1 MKKIIRSLTVC
12 LVVLVFLP
20 TVAFASKPVVAYIL
34 TCTGLPEGTEYV
46 DLLIKLPT
54 TDPCYTPLVAENVP
68 DSFAEDAE
76 IISYCIDNYRSYTFH
91 YNGAISQIAVGDPNG
106 LSYFRNGMDVAHH
119 LDDVKSRGEI
129 KLAMLDA
136 SGNIIKVS
144 APQSLKPKG
153 LFVRITPQLHYNARL
168 DTLDVGKE
176 SYFDLVLII
185 YMIILIIMV
194 VHCVVKWLTA
204 RLFRVWILS
213 EKLILITAA
222 STYLFRWSVLLVVA
236 IFCFPVFWIIAG
248 ILIVLLFAAELIIY
262 RWKMLG
268 VSFARCLCYTLVS
281 DFLSVIA
288 AILALIII
296 L

>member
-1 MKKIIRSLTVC
+1 MKKIIRFLTVC

-20 TVAFASKPVVAYIL
+20 TVAFARQPVVAYIL

-54 TDPCYTPLVAENVP
+54 TDPCYTPLVSENLPNGFSENAQIVT
-68 DSFAEDAE
+68 
-76 IISYCIDNYRSYTFH
+76 YCIDNYRSYTFH
-91 YNGAISQIAVGDPNG
+91 YKEALSQIKVGSPGGICFCANG
-106 LSYFRNGMDVAHH
+106 SSYVLH
-119 LDDVKSRGEI
+119 LEDIQDRGDI

-176 SYFDLVLII
+176 SYFFEMSIIFIIMLII
-185 YMIILIIMV
+185 LAL
-194 VHCVVKWLTA
+194 HCVVKWATA
-204 RLFRVWILS
+204 KLFGMWTLN
-213 EKLILITAA
+213 EKLILMTGALAYIFQ
-222 STYLFRWSVLLVVA
+222 LGVLLTVAMFAFMLLPVVA
-236 IFCFPVFWIIAG
+236 V
-248 ILIVLLFAAELIIY
+248 ILVVLLQYTEFAVY
-262 RWKMLG
+262 RWKILG
-268 VSFARCLCYTLVS
+268 FSWIRCLCYTLVS
-281 DFLSVIA
+281 NLFSLIA

>member
-1 MKKIIRSLTVC
+1 MKRFICLFVVC
-12 LVVLVFLP
+12 LLFACMLP
-20 TVAFASKPVVAYIL
+20 TVAFATQDVVAYNL
-34 TCTGLPEGTEYV
+34 TCIGLPEGTEYV

-54 TDPCYTPLVAENVP
+54 TDPCYTLLVAENVP

-91 YNGAISQIAVGDPNG
+91 YNGAVSQIAVGDPNG
-106 LSYFRNGMDVAHH
+106 LSYFQNGMDVAHH
-119 LDDVKSRGEI
+119 LDDVQSRGEI

-185 YMIILIIMV
+185 YVIILIIMV

-222 STYLFRWSVLLVVA
+222 LTYFFRWNLLLIVA

-248 ILIVLLFAAELIIY
+248 ILTVLLFAAELIIY